1 MPSVATAAYADAVTS
16 GVRAAAKKLTTKLR
30 AAATGEGW
38 TAEEA
43 GGLKVVVTD
52 DGLGL
57 MVRIAD
63 ASFSKEYG
71 DVNTPPSG
79 VVRRFIA
86 AEEDIEAVIIDAVKV
101 PL

>member
-1 MPSVATAAYADAVTS
+1 
-16 GVRAAAKKLTTKLR
+16 
-30 AAATGEGW
+30 
-38 TAEEA
+38 
-43 GGLKVVVTD
+43 
-52 DGLGL
+52 